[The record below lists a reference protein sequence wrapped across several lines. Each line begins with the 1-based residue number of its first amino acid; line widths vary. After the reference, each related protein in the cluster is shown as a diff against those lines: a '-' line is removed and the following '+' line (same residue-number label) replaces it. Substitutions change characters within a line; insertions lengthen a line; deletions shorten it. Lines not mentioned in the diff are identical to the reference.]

1 MIDKFLTDLAAH
13 AGCDSVLALYHAN
26 RFDNRNPF
34 QVSLFWDTGEGPDMV
49 RATGPT
55 VNDAMNA
62 AIAAKRAREAEE
74 AA

>member
-13 AGCDSVLALYHAN
+13 AGCDNAIVSHWKYAPDAN
-26 RFDNRNPF
+26 EAFS
-34 QVSLFWDTGEGPDMV
+34 VSLVWGGSYV
-49 RATGPT
+49 QRTGPT

-74 AA
+74 GA

>member
-13 AGCDSVLALYHAN
+13 AGCYMAEVAVNSTFAEGH
-26 RFDNRNPF
+26 RFD
-34 QVSLFWDTGEGPDMV
+34 VSLYWDDNLTV
-49 RATGPT
+49 ATGPT